1 LLRIRYGFPHP
12 FLGQPANPTSFA
24 ILFIAANNR

>member
-1 LLRIRYGFPHP
+1 MRIRYGFPHP

-24 ILFIAANNR
+24 ILFIAANSR